1 MAIVILQSDVLS
13 DAGQAPTQNTPLNIA
28 NTYKFR
34 NNGRTILHFKKTGLN
49 ACTAS
54 VNVQAAPRGH
64 TIAAQTINVPATV
77 GDVFIGPFPSD
88 LYDDVNHDVS
98 FTVSEV
104 TGLTVEVLQ
113 LP

>member
-1 MAIVILQSDVLS
+1 MATVVLQPDVLS
-13 DAGQAPTQNTPLNIA
+13 DAGQAPTENTPLNAA

-34 NNGRTILHFKKTGLN
+34 NNGKTILHFKKTGAN
-49 ACTAS
+49 ACTVS
-54 VNVQAAPRGH
+54 VNVQATPRGH
-64 TIAAQTINVPATV
+64 AIAAETVNVPANT
-77 GDVFIGPFPSD
+77 GDVFVGPFPSD

-98 FTVSEV
+98 FTVSET